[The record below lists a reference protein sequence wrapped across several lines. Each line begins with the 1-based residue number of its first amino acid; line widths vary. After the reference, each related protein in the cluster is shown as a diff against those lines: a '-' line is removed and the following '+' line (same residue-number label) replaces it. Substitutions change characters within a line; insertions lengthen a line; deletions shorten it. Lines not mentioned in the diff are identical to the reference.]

1 MTTRRNPLRTAGLAV
16 LTCLLAVPAAA
27 SGPMQGVPGGARGN
41 PFAQPLIGPAGPS
54 PLNPAGPSPLNP
66 AGPSPLNPAGPSPL
80 DPTGRSI
87 GLPRRGARIQQTVLQ
102 PGVVVGVVG
111 NGGNVGA
118 PLQGSFYC
126 QVHNRGYA
134 TQSLFFDH
142 LAVADGVAGDEA
154 TSVLV
159 QDGGVWIFPVE

>member
-1 MTTRRNPLRTAGLAV
+1 MMTTRRNPLRTAGLAV

-27 SGPMQGVPGGARGN
+27 NGPVQGMPGGAHGN
-41 PFAQPLIGPAGPS
+41 QTLIG
-54 PLNPAGPSPLNP
+54 
-66 AGPSPLNPAGPSPL
+66 PAGPSPL
-80 DPTGRSI
+80 DPTGRSM
-87 GLPRRGARIQQTVLQ
+87 GLPRRGARIQHTVQQ
-102 PGVVVGVVG
+102 PGVFVGVVG
-111 NGGNVGA
+111 NGGTVGV

-154 TSVLV
+154 TSFLI

>member
-1 MTTRRNPLRTAGLAV
+1 MITIRRNPLRTAALAV

-27 SGPMQGVPGGARGN
+27 NGPMQGVPGGAHGN
-41 PFAQPLIGPAGPS
+41 QFAAQPLIGPAGPT
-54 PLNPAGPSPLNP
+54 PLNPAGPTPLDPAGPTPLNP
-66 AGPSPLNPAGPSPL
+66 TGPSV
-80 DPTGRSI
+80 
-87 GLPRRGARIQQTVLQ
+87 GLPRHGARIQQTVQQ
-102 PGVVVGVVG
+102 PGVFVGVVG
-111 NGGNVGA
+111 AGSNFGV

-134 TQSLFFDH
+134 TESLFFDH

-154 TSVLV
+154 MSYLI